1 MMKPAIL
8 THCGAGS
15 DKTLQDAADKSALAG
30 FKILRNGGSALEA
43 VEEAIVV
50 LEDDPRTNAGIGSR
64 RRTDGTV
71 QMDAALMDSDL
82 RTGAVAAIMNVRNP
96 IRVARLVMED
106 SPHVLI
112 AGEGATLFARKHG
125 IPFFDPS
132 TSLSW
137 NKWQDSMVMIRSGK
151 VPGWASKWRDFKSRD
166 TVGAVARDGKGR
178 FATGSSTA
186 GTSLMLPGRVGDSPI
201 VGAGLYAGPAG
212 AVTATGI
219 GEEIIRVVLSK
230 MAYDLISSGATAEV
244 SCEKGLALFSEEVPM
259 GLIAV
264 DKKGWGEAANR
275 DMAYAALPRR

>member
-1 MMKPAIL
+1 MV

-15 DKTLQDAADKSALAG
+15 DRTFQDIADESARHG
-30 FKILRNGGSALEA
+30 FNLLKRGGSALEA

-64 RRTDGTV
+64 RRTNGTV
-71 QMDAALMDSDL
+71 EMDAALMDSDL
-82 RTGAVAAIMNVRNP
+82 RIGAVAAIANVRNP
-96 IRVARLVMED
+96 IHVARLVMEE
-106 SPHVLI
+106 SPHIFI
-112 AGEGATLFARKHG
+112 AGEGAVLFARQHG
-125 IPFFDPS
+125 VPFFDPS
-132 TSLSW
+132 TKLSW
-137 NKWQDSMVMIRSGK
+137 DKWQDSMEKIKSGG
-151 VPGWASKWRDFKSRD
+151 VPDWAAKWRYLKPKD
-166 TVGAVARDGKGR
+166 TVGAVARDRKGK
-178 FATGSSTA
+178 FAAGSSTA
-186 GTSLMLPGRVGDSPI
+186 GTSFMLPGRVGDSPI

-230 MAYDLISSGATAEV
+230 MAYDLIGSAATASA
-244 SCEKGLALFSEEVPM
+244 SCEKGLALFSKDIPM

>member
-1 MMKPAIL
+1 MQPIIV

-15 DKTLQDAADKSALAG
+15 DKSFQDAAEKAATAG
-30 FKILRNGGSALEA
+30 FRILRNGGPALEA

-106 SPHVLI
+106 SPHVLM
-112 AGEGATLFARKHG
+112 AGEGAILFAREHG
-125 IPFFDPS
+125 VPYFDPS

-137 NKWQDSMVMIRSGK
+137 SKWQDSMEMIRSGK

-166 TVGAVARDGKGR
+166 TVGAVARDREGR
-178 FATGSSTA
+178 FAAGSSTA

-230 MAYDLISSGATAEV
+230 VAYDLIGSGATARV
-244 SCEKGLALFSEEVPM
+244 SCEKGLAHFSEEVPM